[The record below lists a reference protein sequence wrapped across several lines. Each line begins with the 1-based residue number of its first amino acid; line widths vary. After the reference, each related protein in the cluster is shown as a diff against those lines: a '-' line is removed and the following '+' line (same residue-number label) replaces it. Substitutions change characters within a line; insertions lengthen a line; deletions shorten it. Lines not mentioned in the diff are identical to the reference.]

1 MRQASGER
9 KLWVLLGLCCVGLAC
24 RDNKRPARRA
34 DAGVVRPARVGPADA
49 ATPPTDAP
57 GERPPAATPCPGG
70 ILCDGRCVD
79 PQTDVA
85 NCGGC
90 GRACTSSSVC
100 AAGVCGSDA
109 GPAACAEGQTRC
121 GAYCATVAIDP
132 LHCGRCGNR
141 CAPGQICAAGQC
153 AAAGPGLGLGTPA
166 ATGCTPPSVRC
177 GAYCVA
183 TSTDPLNCG
192 GCGTRC
198 APGQLCAEGRC
209 VESVARRDGG
219 LAADPARCAAPQVA
233 CGAYCANPANDPFN
247 CGGCGARCAP
257 NQVCAEGRCAVVG
270 PPFDAGTAGARA
282 GAPPPR

>member
-121 GAYCATVAIDP
+121 GPYCATVAIDP

-153 AAAGPGLGLGTPA
+153 AAAGPGLGTPA